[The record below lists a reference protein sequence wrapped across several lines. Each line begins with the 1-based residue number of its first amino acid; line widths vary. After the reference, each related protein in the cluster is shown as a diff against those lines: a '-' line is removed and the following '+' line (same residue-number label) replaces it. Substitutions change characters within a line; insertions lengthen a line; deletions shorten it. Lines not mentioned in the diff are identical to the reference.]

1 MVSLHSN
8 RTATKTLSMAS
19 SASFLIN
26 PGPTSQGWQPT
37 MSWALPHP
45 SLIKKMP
52 YRLAYS
58 QILWKDF
65 SWLRF
70 TLLEDK
76 LSQTDIKQASIPPKP
91 TACQYCTM
99 LGRNQYYTVLVRL
112 VIQNLNYIARTTV
125 ALNQYR
131 SQQAGWFFFPWH

>member
-1 MVSLHSN
+1 ML
-8 RTATKTLSMAS
+8 ATGLLIMAFS
-19 SASFLIN
+19 DCFLIVHRT
-26 PGPTSQGWQPT
+26 TSFRLAPPRAYWT
-37 MSWALPHP
+37 FPHH

-99 LGRNQYYTVLVRL
+99 LGRNQYYTVLGRL